1 METEDAE
8 VTGKKKREERE
19 MQLATQAENEKLLDK
34 EWRTGRVPP
43 KHSRCIGEWEL
54 IVEWLSKW
62 EDDFD
67 GKMWSVDGVGDENIL
82 SEGKGKEAA

>member
-34 EWRTGRVPP
+34 EWRTGKVSP
-43 KHSRCIGEWEL
+43 SIC
-54 IVEWLSKW
+54 
-62 EDDFD
+62 D
-67 GKMWSVDGVGDENIL
+67 GLGGGS
-82 SEGKGKEAA
+82 

>member
-1 METEDAE
+1 
-8 VTGKKKREERE
+8 
-19 MQLATQAENEKLLDK
+19 
-34 EWRTGRVPP
+34 
-43 KHSRCIGEWEL
+43 L

-67 GKMWSVDGVGDENIL
+67 GKMWSVYGVGDENVL